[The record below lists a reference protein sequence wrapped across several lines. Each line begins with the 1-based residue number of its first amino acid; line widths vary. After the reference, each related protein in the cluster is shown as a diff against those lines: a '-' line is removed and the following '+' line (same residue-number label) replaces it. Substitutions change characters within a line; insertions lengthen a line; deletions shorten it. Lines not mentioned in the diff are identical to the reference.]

1 MDLILWRHAEAED
14 GIPDL
19 GRALTGKGRKQ
30 AARMAV
36 WLNQHL
42 PEDIRILASPALR
55 TVQTAQALGRPF
67 EQVAAIAPGADV
79 EDVLRAAGWPIGQ
92 RSVLV
97 VGHQPVLGQVASHL
111 LCGAALDLS
120 VRKAGVWWFQLR
132 DRTDA
137 EVVLR
142 AVVNPDWL

>member
-30 AARMAV
+30 AARVAA
-36 WLNQHL
+36 WLKQHI
-42 PEDIRILASPALR
+42 PEDTRILASPALR

-67 EQVAAIAPGADV
+67 DEVAAIAPGADV
-79 EDVLRAAGWPIGQ
+79 EDVLRAAGWPAAK
-92 RSVLV
+92 RAVLV
-97 VGHQPVLGQVASHL
+97 VGHQPVLGQVAARL
-111 LCGAALDLS
+111 LFGEARDVS

-132 DRTDA
+132 DRAGA

-142 AVVNPDWL
+142 AVVDPDWL

>member
-30 AARMAV
+30 AARVAA

-42 PEDIRILASPALR
+42 PEDTRILASPALR

-67 EQVAAIAPGADV
+67 DEVAAIAPGADV
-79 EDVLRAAGWPIGQ
+79 EDVLRAAGWPAAK

-97 VGHQPVLGQVASHL
+97 VGHQPVLGQVAARL
-111 LCGAALDLS
+111 LFGEALDVS
-120 VRKAGVWWFQLR
+120 VRKAGIWWFQLR
-132 DRTDA
+132 DRAGA

-142 AVVNPDWL
+142 AVVDPDWL